1 MNTISPYGSWKSP
14 ITSDLIVSG
23 TVGLGQIAID
33 GDDIYW
39 VEGRPSE
46 AGRSVLVRRTP
57 DGKITDVTPPPFNV
71 RTRVHEYG
79 GAAFAVSDSV
89 VYFSHFAD
97 QRIYCQTLNSPPE
110 PLTPAAKCCYAD
122 AIVDKPRNRLICVR
136 EDNAGKGESVN
147 TIVSINLDNGEDIQ
161 ILTQGNDFYA
171 SPRLSPDGVQLS
183 WICWN
188 HPNMPWDGTELWVAE
203 INADGSLGEKYLVAG
218 GVDESIFQPEWSPD
232 GVLYFVSDKS
242 NWWNF
247 YRTPLNPPLARGEA
261 RVGTEPNR
269 TPLNPPLLRG
279 EARVGTEAPLASREA
294 GIENPH
300 LARGEAEI
308 EPLCEMA
315 AEFGLPQWV
324 FGMSTYAFVS
334 ESKIICTYTQQGKW
348 HLGSLDLATKQLTN
362 IETGYTDISSVKA
375 RGETVVFLAGS
386 PIASTAIVQL
396 NLATSQRKI
405 LRKSSDLNIDS
416 GYLSVPEPLEFP
428 TENGLTAFG
437 FFYPPKNQDFAA
449 PESEKPPLVV
459 KSHGGPTAATSSSM
473 NLKIQYWTS
482 RGFAVL
488 DVNYGGSTGYG
499 REYRRRLQDS
509 WGIVDVDDC
518 ANGAKYLAEQGLVD
532 GERMAIA
539 GGSAGGYTT
548 LCALTFRDVFKA
560 GASYYGVSDLEALTN
575 DTHKF
580 EARYLDGLIGP
591 YPARKDLYVARSPI
605 HAAEGLSCPVIFF
618 QGLEDKVVPPNQ
630 AEMMVEILKAKG
642 LPVAYVA
649 YEGEQHGFRRA
660 ENIKRTL
667 DGEFYF
673 YSRVFGFELAE
684 PVEPVPIY
692 NL

>member
-39 VEGRPSE
+39 IEGRPSE
-46 AGRSVLVRRTP
+46 AGRSVIVRRTP
-57 DGKITDVTPPPFNV
+57 DGKITDVTPAPFNV

-79 GAAFAVSDSV
+79 GGSFAVAAGV

-97 QRIYCQTLNSPPE
+97 QRIYCQRLDSQPE
-110 PLTPAAKCCYAD
+110 PLTPAANCRYAD
-122 AIVDKPRNRLICVR
+122 VIVDNQRNRLICVR
-136 EDNAGKGESVN
+136 EDHAGEGEAVN

-161 ILTQGNDFYA
+161 ILTEGNDFYA
-171 SPRLSPDGVQLS
+171 SPSLSPDGSQLC
-183 WICWN
+183 WISWN

-203 INADGSLGEKYLVAG
+203 INADGFLGKKQLVAG
-218 GVDESIFQPEWSPD
+218 GLEESIFQPEWSLD

-242 NWWNF
+242 NWWNL
-247 YRTPLNPPLARGEA
+247 Y
-261 RVGTEPNR
+261 R

-279 EARVGTEAPLASREA
+279 EAG
-294 GIENPH
+294 
-300 LARGEAEI
+300 I

-324 FGMSTYAFVS
+324 FGMSTYAVVS
-334 ESKIICTYTQQGKW
+334 KSKIICTYTQQGKW
-348 HLGSLDLATKQLTN
+348 HLASLDLIAKKLTT
-362 IETGYTDISSVKA
+362 IETPYTDISSVKA
-375 RGETVVFLAGS
+375 RGEIVIFLAGS
-386 PIASTAIVQL
+386 PTESTAIVQL
-396 NLATSQRKI
+396 NLATSQREV
-405 LRKSSDLNIDS
+405 LRRSSDLSIES
-416 GYLSVPEPLEFP
+416 GYLSVPEPIAFP

-449 PESEKPPLVV
+449 PAGEKPPLVV

-499 REYRRRLQDS
+499 REYRKRLQDS

-518 ANGAKYLAEQGLVD
+518 ANGAKYLAQKGLVD
-532 GERMAIA
+532 GNRMAIA

-560 GASYYGVSDLEALTN
+560 GASYYGVSDLEALAT

-580 EARYLDGLIGP
+580 ESRYLDGLIGP
-591 YPARKDLYVARSPI
+591 YPERKDLYVARSPI
-605 HAAEGLSCPVIFF
+605 HSAERLSCPVIFF

-673 YSRVFGFELAE
+673 YSRVFKFELAE
-684 PVEPVPIY
+684 SVEEVPIY